1 MEGIIKNQRDNHH
14 QHHAEHVGVEAFVVV
29 NSKSVTKTDSV
40 ADGFIART
48 GALYCYQLPH
58 TSCIATAMVFVEY
71 HLMQDRQMNKKDLSP
86 AFLKALKKYEEFV
99 WELEDDNPVGGWD
112 ARAIGCCVGTHKRC
126 CRSTCATPMG
136 HPAQRPHQ
144 RALETM
150 THKGQDDYYLNLLD
164 TAYSPKPYNT
174 RLTKPEPNSFL
185 PMTLLHLLAD
195 VLDAINHQWGKAPR
209 SRSGVK
215 PLPSR

>member
-58 TSCIATAMVFVEY
+58 TSCIATAMVFIEY

-86 AFLKALKKYEEFV
+86 AFLKAFKKYEEFV
-99 WELEDDNPVGGWD
+99 WELEDD
-112 ARAIGCCVGTHKRC
+112 
-126 CRSTCATPMG
+126 S
-136 HPAQRPHQ
+136 
-144 RALETM
+144 
-150 THKGQDDYYLNLLD
+150 QDDYYLNLLD
-164 TAYSPKPYNT
+164 TAYSPKAYNT

-215 PLPSR
+215 PLPSQ

>member
-58 TSCIATAMVFVEY
+58 TSCIATAMVFIEY

-86 AFLKALKKYEEFV
+86 AFLKAFKKYEEFV
-99 WELEDDNPVGGWD
+99 WELEDDNPVGGWN
-112 ARAIGCCVGTHKRC
+112 ARANGCCVGTHKRC

-150 THKGQDDYYLNLLD
+150 THKVAKKGDG
-164 TAYSPKPYNT
+164 AVVPCK
-174 RLTKPEPNSFL
+174 
-185 PMTLLHLLAD
+185 LHLQMRNRETAVE
-195 VLDAINHQWGKAPR
+195 VLRAAFESDLKLG
-209 SRSGVK
+209 
-215 PLPSR
+215 PLEGHPGHP